1 MSSGNMDSAGT
12 EWFQVSDEEG
22 RVAVLRPIATIVD
35 SGKVYSL
42 MGAIRV
48 NDTGDSEGGLVL
60 VRQSN
65 LLNEEGTRYEVVG
78 DDAEIEK
85 VMGRVLSALLT
96 EYENDAFYP
105 AAVTE
110 RSECGVAHGP
120 LELCYCDCD
129 EYLQ

>member
-1 MSSGNMDSAGT
+1 MSAGNADT
-12 EWFQVSDEEG
+12 KNAEWFQVSDEEG

-48 NDTGDSEGGLVL
+48 NEAGDSEGGLVL
-60 VRQSN
+60 VRQNS

-85 VMGRVLSALLT
+85 VMGHVLSALLT
-96 EYENDAFYP
+96 EYENDEFYTAP
-105 AAVTE
+105 LKE
-110 RSECGVAHGP
+110 SGECGVSHGP
-120 LELCYCDCD
+120 LEFCYCDSD